1 MGPESHL
8 RRGSPQEASWRP
20 LGARLDALG
29 AEKSNLGI
37 ALGRSWAALGPCY
50 SAKTPPIK
58 PEQVVGPES
67 TVVSTCLRHVVW

>member
-1 MGPESHL
+1 MGSESYL
-8 RRGSPQEASWRP
+8 RRGSPRKASWKP
-20 LGARLDALG
+20 LGALLDALG

-50 SAKTPPIK
+50 SAQAPRIK